1 MPTTPTIH
9 VWTFWSSIVLVWKL
23 ACCVADLR
31 GCLSDCLCVKLLV
44 DLMCPVCW
52 FEAIGRIKVGACS
65 HCLAGQIVHS
75 VRLWSVCA
83 DCILVAVAF
92 GVSSLGCLFWSLGKI
107 IGGACFSSLASQI
120 ELHLQD
126 VIVA

>member
-1 MPTTPTIH
+1 M
-9 VWTFWSSIVLVWKL
+9 
-23 ACCVADLR
+23 ADLR
-31 GCLSDCLCVKLLV
+31 VCLSDCLGVTLLA
-44 DLMCPVCW
+44 DLMMCAVVLV
-52 FEAIGRIKVGACS
+52 FEVIGRLKVGACS
-65 HCLAGQIVHS
+65 HCLAGRIVHS

-92 GVSSLGCLFWSLGKI
+92 GASSFGCLFWSLGKI